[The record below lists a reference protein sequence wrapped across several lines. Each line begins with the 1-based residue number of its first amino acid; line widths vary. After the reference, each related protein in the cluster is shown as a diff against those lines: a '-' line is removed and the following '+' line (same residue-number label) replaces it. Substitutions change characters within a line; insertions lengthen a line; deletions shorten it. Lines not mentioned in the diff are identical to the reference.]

1 MFILKNFCQKLS
13 TNLDSKVH
21 TYKLNWHISLFLKHH
36 NIGLRTIKPSL
47 KAVFQLHVFY
57 TYVHARESLNHFNI
71 TFEVNKCF
79 DGENSAFPTIQH
91 ALVILFVKYKLLT
104 RVKTFTCV
112 HVRVKNG

>member
-1 MFILKNFCQKLS
+1 MEIRVFLDVYRGCAFLS
-13 TNLDSKVH
+13 RETVVQAFSMHVKVH

-79 DGENSAFPTIQH
+79 DGENSAFPTI
-91 ALVILFVKYKLLT
+91 
-104 RVKTFTCV
+104 
-112 HVRVKNG
+112 